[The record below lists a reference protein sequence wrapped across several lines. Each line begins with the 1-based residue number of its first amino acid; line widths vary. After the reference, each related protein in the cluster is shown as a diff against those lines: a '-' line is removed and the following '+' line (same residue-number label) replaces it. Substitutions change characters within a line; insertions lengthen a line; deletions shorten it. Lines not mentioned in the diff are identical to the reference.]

1 MKNEEWIEKELAEI
15 SSQNLERRLYTYKH
29 KTGMVFDGYR
39 TYVNFSSNNYLNF
52 AKNSQIINFTQDYL
66 VESGIGSTASRLVSG
81 TKKCHTE
88 LEERLAEFKEYPATL
103 VFGSGFLTN
112 AGVIT
117 TLIGKNDHVYSDRL
131 IHASIIDAII
141 LSKASVH
148 RFNHNDPEHLKTLLE
163 KYGSSGKR
171 LIVTESVFS
180 MDGDIAPLAEIAEIA
195 EKYNAMFMVDEA
207 HSTGIFGP
215 DGRGL
220 VNELKLEHLV
230 NAEVGTFSKAL
241 GGYGGFV
248 ACSKNLKKLLVN
260 KARSF
265 IYTTALPPVV
275 IGSALGAI
283 KMLLSNPRLGTK
295 LLDNAAMFRGKLQD
309 AGLDTANSQS
319 QIIPIIIGDTV
330 KTLSFSNSLKEKGIL
345 AIAIRP
351 PSVPKDTSRLRLS
364 VTLGHSR
371 ELLEETAGI
380 IIDCARQE
388 GVI

>member
-1 MKNEEWIEKELAEI
+1 
-15 SSQNLERRLYTYKH
+15 
-29 KTGMVFDGYR
+29 
-39 TYVNFSSNNYLNF
+39 
-52 AKNSQIINFTQDYL
+52 
-66 VESGIGSTASRLVSG
+66 
-81 TKKCHTE
+81 
-88 LEERLAEFKEYPATL
+88 
-103 VFGSGFLTN
+103 
-112 AGVIT
+112 
-117 TLIGKNDHVYSDRL
+117 
-131 IHASIIDAII
+131 
-141 LSKASVH
+141 
-148 RFNHNDPEHLKTLLE
+148 
-163 KYGSSGKR
+163 
-171 LIVTESVFS
+171 